1 MRGNTL
7 MTMLLFV
14 MLFGS
19 LALPA
24 KWSPIRTPNAYIT
37 TPTSCNYFT
46 PNKFNPCYC
55 YPDVSQKEYCHLT
68 LEDCR
73 AKCATCKSN
82 CVDQLVI
89 RG

>member
-7 MTMLLFV
+7 MTMLFFV

-24 KWSPIRTPNAYIT
+24 NIVNS
-37 TPTSCNYFT
+37 TSLLDERKLTLIFCAQTLCNYFT
-46 PNKFNPCYC
+46 PDKFTACYC
-55 YPDVSQKEYCHLT
+55 CPDVIRKEYCHLK

-73 AKCATCKSN
+73 ANCATCKPNWS
-82 CVDQLVI
+82 
-89 RG
+89 